1 MGSWLELA
9 GRALVFVVVG
19 VMGGVTFRRF
29 WQKEKARARLPRRTR
44 TPAGWAAPVAHL
56 CHFVCG
62 TCHHLY
68 ARVRR
73 SMRVPPEHAR
83 RPPLRASHTLPA
95 RGRDHSSWRRIL
107 RMALT
112 AACAWRPGPEVW
124 QERLTQRHRWAT
136 PPGPRAAGPWDPLKL
151 PSSQLMSWLT
161 WLLTTLGLLVRQP
174 TAAFHH
180 AGPLVHH
187 CVTARLNT
195 TTTHIYIYK
204 MAGIGRTSSLYRSG
218 AVVRSLRRAA
228 F

>member
-1 MGSWLELA
+1 MKCIMPWRNDLVTVKTQLSSRRLHWQLLLTPSSTPPFPHPPRPPHARLCDPRGHLCATSPFSKATRWQMGSWLELA

-95 RGRDHSSWRRIL
+95 RGRDHSVGS
-107 RMALT
+107 
-112 AACAWRPGPEVW
+112 CAWPS
-124 QERLTQRHRWAT
+124 QQRAHGAQ
-136 PPGPRAAGPWDPLKL
+136 ALKF
-151 PSSQLMSWLT
+151 
-161 WLLTTLGLLVRQP
+161 G
-174 TAAFHH
+174 
-180 AGPLVHH
+180 
-187 CVTARLNT
+187 
-195 TTTHIYIYK
+195 K
-204 MAGIGRTSSLYRSG
+204 KD
-218 AVVRSLRRAA
+218 
-228 F
+228 